1 MAINGN
7 NIIITVDGHAVAGT
21 RSNEVQCESEIIEIS
36 SSSNQSWKAVIA
48 GRKSWSFTVG
58 FLVLANSRARQLLS
72 VGSKYSVVIK
82 ERNASASEQVTGEAI
97 MKTCK
102 ISATRGNLATGSFS
116 FVGTGPLT

>member
-21 RSNEVQCESEIIEIS
+21 RSNEIQCEAEIIEIS

-48 GRKSWSFTVG
+48 GRRSWSFSVG
-58 FLVLANSRARQLLS
+58 FLVLANSRVRQLLS
-72 VGSKYSVVIK
+72 VGSKYSVIIK
-82 ERNASASEQVTGEAI
+82 ERNASVSEQVTGEAI

-102 ISATRGNLATGSFS
+102 IAATRGNLATGSFS

>member
-36 SSSNQSWKAVIA
+36 SSSDKDWKAVIA

-58 FLVLANSRARQLLS
+58 FLLLENANVRRLLS
-72 VGSKYSVVIK
+72 VGSKYTIIIK
-82 ERNASASEQVTGEAI
+82 GRDASGAEQLTGEAI
-97 MKTCK
+97 LKTCK
-102 ISATRGNLATGSFS
+102 IAATRGNLATGSFS
-116 FVGTGPLT
+116 FTGTGPLT

>member
-7 NIIITVDGHAVAGT
+7 NILILMDGHAKAGT
-21 RSNEVQCESEIIEIS
+21 RTNEIQSDCKIIEIS
-36 SSSNQSWKAVIA
+36 SSTDKDWEAVIA

-58 FLVLANSRARQLLS
+58 FLLLENANVRRLLS
-72 VGSKYSVVIK
+72 VGSKYTIVIK
-82 ERNASASEQVTGEAI
+82 GRDASEADWLTGEAI

-102 ISATRGNLATGSFS
+102 IAATRGNLATGSFS

>member
-21 RSNEVQCESEIIEIS
+21 RSNEVQCEAEIIEIS

-48 GRKSWSFTVG
+48 GRRSWSFSVG
-58 FLVLANSRARQLLS
+58 FLVLANSRVRQLLS
-72 VGSKYSVVIK
+72 VGSKYSVIIK
-82 ERNASASEQVTGEAI
+82 ERNASTSEQVTGEAI

-102 ISATRGNLATGSFS
+102 IAATRGNLATGSFS